1 MKKLQKE
8 ITSGKIA
15 PVYFFHG
22 PESFLKE
29 EMTSLIRKQTFPS
42 EEEAGI
48 NTTIL
53 YGQDSTLGDIVSKAL
68 EFPMF
73 TPRKVMVVKQLGKLK
88 KPGSREKQKQHL
100 EQFIRYIQ
108 NPADS
113 TILILDADQI
123 DKKDIQKPPFKELQ
137 PFRHDFPLIKNPDI
151 FASERALQQGWEF
164 DPEALKAF
172 STYIHPSAREIA
184 RETEKLIMYAS
195 SRSDKKHI
203 TSSDVYEC
211 VGISKQYNVFE
222 LEKALAEKNLRL
234 CSGISLMI
242 MERDGQ
248 KEGLMNIVRYLTT
261 FYIRIWKLHSPEVRK
276 QPLGET
282 AKMLGMFGKQ
292 EYFAKNYLQYAT
304 RFSLHETE
312 SAILALQQ
320 TDAALKGLEAY
331 PDEKYLLLR
340 LMQTLLSQKAKGKSQ
355 N

>member
-8 ITSGKIA
+8 ITSGNTS

-29 EMTSLIRKQTFPS
+29 ELTDLIKKKAFPS
-42 EEEAGI
+42 EEEAAL
-48 NTTIL
+48 NTTVL
-53 YGQDSTLGDIVSKAL
+53 YGQDLTLGEIVSRAS

-73 TPRKVMVVKQLGKLK
+73 TSRKLMIVKQFGKYK
-88 KPGSREKQKQHL
+88 KQGAQNKQKQHL
-100 EQFIRYIQ
+100 EQFIRYTQ
-108 NPADS
+108 NPVDA
-113 TILILDADQI
+113 TILVLDADQI
-123 DKKDIQKPPFKELQ
+123 DKKEIQKAPFKDLL

-151 FASERALQQGWEF
+151 FATERAAQQGWEF

-172 STYIHPSAREIA
+172 STYIHPAAREIA

-195 SRSDKKHI
+195 SRSDEKRI

-222 LEKALAEKNLRL
+222 LEKALAAKNLRL

-242 MERDGQ
+242 MEREGQ
-248 KEGLMNIVRYLTT
+248 KEGLMSIVRYLTT
-261 FYIRIWKLHSPEVRK
+261 FYIRIWKLHSPGSRNL
-276 QPLGET
+276 PLSET

-292 EYFAKNYLQYAT
+292 EYFAKNFLQYAT
-304 RFSLHETE
+304 RFSLSDTE
-312 SAILALQQ
+312 RAIQALQQ

-340 LMQTLLSQKAKGKSQ
+340 LMQQLLSQK
-355 N
+355 

>member
-8 ITSGKIA
+8 IASGNIA

-29 EMTSLIRKQTFPS
+29 ELTDLIRKKAFPS
-42 EEEAGI
+42 EEEAAI
-48 NTTIL
+48 NTTVL
-53 YGQDSTLGDIVSKAL
+53 YGQDIVLGDIVSRAS

-73 TPRKVMVVKQLGKLK
+73 TSRKVMIVKQFGKVK
-88 KPGSREKQKQHL
+88 KTGSRDRQKQHL
-100 EQFIRYIQ
+100 EQFVRYIQ
-108 NPADS
+108 NPSDA
-113 TILILDADQI
+113 TILVLDADQI
-123 DKKDIQKPPFKELQ
+123 DKKDIRKAPFRELQ
-137 PFRHDFPLIKNPDI
+137 AFRHDFPLIKNPDI

-195 SRSDKKHI
+195 SRSDEKRI
-203 TSSDVYEC
+203 TSTDVYEC

-222 LEKALAEKNLRL
+222 LEKALAGKNLRL

-242 MERDGQ
+242 MEKEGQ

-261 FYIRIWKLHSPEVRK
+261 FYIRIWKLHSPETAR
-276 QPLGET
+276 QPISET

-292 EYFAKNYLQYAT
+292 EYFAKNYLQYAA
-304 RFSLHETE
+304 RFTLQETE
-312 SAILALQQ
+312 RAILALQQ

-340 LMQTLLSQKAKGKSQ
+340 LMQTLLNHKPKVKSQ